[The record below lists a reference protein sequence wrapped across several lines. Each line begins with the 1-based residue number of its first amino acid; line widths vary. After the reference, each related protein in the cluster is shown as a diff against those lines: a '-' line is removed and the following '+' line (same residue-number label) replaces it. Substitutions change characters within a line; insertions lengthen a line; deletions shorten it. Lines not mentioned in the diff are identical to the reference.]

1 MLLKHIAFKVGA
13 SMKTA
18 LIAIGILI
26 AALPAAAGAA
36 DTSVQTTTSADSTPY
51 QATYLQRARVD
62 MQVWHQKLQDFSERT
77 AAEAKR
83 DGNAADNQLKIA
95 WAKTQV
101 EAEKLQ
107 TASADGWES
116 AKISFE
122 KASRERSDA
131 WDKIRPQ
138 DK

>member
-1 MLLKHIAFKVGA
+1 
-13 SMKTA
+13 
-18 LIAIGILI
+18 
-26 AALPAAAGAA
+26 
-36 DTSVQTTTSADSTPY
+36 
-51 QATYLQRARVD
+51 
-62 MQVWHQKLQDFSERT
+62 MQVWQQKLQDFSHRT

-122 KASRERSDA
+122 KASRELSDA

>member
-1 MLLKHIAFKVGA
+1 MAAKA
-13 SMKTA
+13 SRF
-18 LIAIGILI
+18 
-26 AALPAAAGAA
+26 
-36 DTSVQTTTSADSTPY
+36 QSTH
-51 QATYLQRARVD
+51 RRR
-62 MQVWHQKLQDFSERT
+62 SE
-77 AAEAKR
+77 R

-122 KASRERSDA
+122 KASRELSDA

>member
-1 MLLKHIAFKVGA
+1 MLLKHIAFKLGA

-51 QATYLQRARVD
+51 QATYLQRARGD
-62 MQVWHQKLQDFSERT
+62 MQVWQQKLQDFGERT
-77 AAEAKR
+77 AAEAKKES
-83 DGNAADNQLKIA
+83 NAADNDLKTA

-101 EAEKLQ
+101 EAGKLQ

-122 KASRERSDA
+122 KASRELSDA

>member
-1 MLLKHIAFKVGA
+1 
-13 SMKTA
+13 MKTA
-18 LIAIGILI
+18 LIAIAILTMI
-26 AALPAAAGAA
+26 GALPASAGAP
-36 DTSVQTTTSADSTPY
+36 DTSVQTATSADSTPY
-51 QATYLQRARVD
+51 QATYIQRARGD
-62 MQVWHQKLQDFSERT
+62 MQVWQQKLQDFSHRT

-122 KASRERSDA
+122 KASRELSDA